1 MESQNRVLGMET
13 EQGVVSITLRSLP
26 DTQGIGAQVFVA
38 LADAEISVDTI
49 LKNVTVNGLWDLTVT
64 VDKSDFNKT
73 LKVLQ
78 SSIKIL
84 GSGTIVSDDAL
95 AKVSIVGTR
104 MQNTLGYAAR
114 MFKVLGNKDINIHLG
129 TTSEI
134 RITCVIGEQ
143 YLQAAV

>member
-1 MESQNRVLGMET
+1 MAS
-13 EQGVVSITLRSLP
+13 STLRSLP
-26 DTQGIGAQVFVA
+26 DTQGIGAQVFAA

-49 LKNVTVNGLWDLTVT
+49 LKNMTVNGLWDLTVT
-64 VDKSDFNKT
+64 LDKSDFDKA

-84 GSGTIVSDDAL
+84 ESGTIVSDDAL
-95 AKVSIVGTR
+95 AKVSIVGTG

-114 MFKVLGNKDINIHLG
+114 MFKVLGNKDINIHLI

-134 RITCVIGEQ
+134 RIT
-143 YLQAAV
+143 

>member
-1 MESQNRVLGMET
+1 MA
-13 EQGVVSITLRSLP
+13 SITLRSLP
-26 DTQGIGAQVFVA
+26 DTQGIGAQVFAA

-49 LKNVTVNGLWDLTVT
+49 LKNMTVNGLCDLTVT
-64 VDKSDFNKT
+64 LDKSDFDKG

-95 AKVSIVGTR
+95 AKVSIVGTG

-114 MFKVLGNKDINIHLG
+114 IFKVLGNKDINIHLI